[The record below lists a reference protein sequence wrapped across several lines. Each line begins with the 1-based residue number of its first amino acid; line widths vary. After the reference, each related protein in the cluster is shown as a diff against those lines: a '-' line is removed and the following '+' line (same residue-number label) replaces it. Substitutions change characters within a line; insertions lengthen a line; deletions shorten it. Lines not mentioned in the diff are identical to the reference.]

1 MKSHL
6 SLSVVRH
13 SPFTQNGQFYCNI
26 TKKKCT
32 VAMELNAMMTLGKI
46 GEHVI
51 AFAGMP
57 TPLSRI
63 LRSGIRSECHRRA
76 SEGTDGGG

>member
-1 MKSHL
+1 
-6 SLSVVRH
+6 
-13 SPFTQNGQFYCNI
+13 
-26 TKKKCT
+26 
-32 VAMELNAMMTLGKI
+32 MELNAMMTLGKI

-76 SEGTDGGG
+76 SEGTDGGGWNCILKSCHRQFQPIRN

>member
-1 MKSHL
+1 
-6 SLSVVRH
+6 
-13 SPFTQNGQFYCNI
+13 
-26 TKKKCT
+26 
-32 VAMELNAMMTLGKI
+32 MMTLGKI

-63 LRSGIRSECHRRA
+63 LRSGIRSECHRRV